1 CARTL
6 DWNENNSLDVW

>member
-6 DWNENNSLDVW
+6 DWNEHNSLDVW